1 MGNGDGRLLG
11 WSVGCGR
18 DLVGMKKRDG
28 QLDEGGGSL
37 SDGVYTSPNY

>member
-18 DLVGMKKRDG
+18 DLVGMKRDG